1 MQLTIDEDR
10 PAESGN
16 QEANAN
22 AKHGAGRRRYHF
34 AGCSTVTAL
43 AYPNSPEQ
51 SDPPTSGFC
60 SIDVTIVEKSYSTI
74 TTVNSLVASST
85 SSCTRKVKV

>member
-10 PAESGN
+10 PAQSGN
-16 QEANAN
+16 QKANAN

-43 AYPNSPEQ
+43 AYPNFS
-51 SDPPTSGFC
+51 
-60 SIDVTIVEKSYSTI
+60 
-74 TTVNSLVASST
+74 
-85 SSCTRKVKV
+85 